1 VTKPWKIACRILTRL
16 DTTLDASGSA
26 DGAEL
31 LVYAFGE
38 FQVDPANQLLLRN
51 GAPIALTPKVFQ
63 TLLLLIERPGQLV
76 TKDEFVRRLWP
87 DTFVEDAALA
97 ENISRLRRA
106 LGDTRVPALIVT
118 VPKRGYRFAPQVT
131 VTKPN
136 AEPDADEARA
146 TARRRRH
153 SLMIAAL
160 LVCGV
165 IVGSALVAGVWWRDG
180 SESPIGSIA
189 VLPFENLG
197 HDPDQEFLA
206 DGITEELITN
216 LAKIG
221 GLRVTSRTSVMR
233 FKGAHPSLAEIANSL
248 NVDALVEGTVLR
260 SGNRI
265 RVTAHAVRVGPEKN
279 LWAEEYDRPITDVMT
294 LEAQVAREIA
304 RSVHVTVTATDRE
317 RLVTARRT
325 APAAYEAFLKGRYYW
340 SQRTEE
346 ATAKAIAQFQ
356 LAVQTDPEYAPTFSG
371 LADSYISQA
380 LSEALQEIKAPQD
393 AFPLARE
400 AALRA
405 LALDPL
411 SAEAHASLGHIHFQY
426 DRDWPA
432 SEREFLR
439 AIELNP
445 NYANAHHWYALSL
458 LWRQRTKEAISEI
471 DRARD
476 QDPLSLVINANRAF
490 ILACAGRNDLAIEQA
505 RKALDLDEHF
515 AYGHYRLGQIY
526 LLAGRPSDAVPELER
541 AIALGGHTPRAIA
554 ELGLAWASSGRPRET
569 ERSLDELT
577 TLSAR
582 RYVPAFDFALVHAAL
597 GHREQAIRGLFQA
610 YEEHSPSL
618 STLHVSP
625 AFKTLRTDARF
636 VDLVRRVGLPN

>member
-1 VTKPWKIACRILTRL
+1 M
-16 DTTLDASGSA
+16 
-26 DGAEL
+26 
-31 LVYAFGE
+31 VYAFGE

-51 GAPIALTPKVFQ
+51 GVPIALTPKVFQ
-63 TLLLLIERPGQLV
+63 TLLILVERPGQLV
-76 TKDEFVRRLWP
+76 TKDDFVRRLWP

-106 LGDTRVPALIVT
+106 LGDTRDPALIVT

-131 VTKPN
+131 VAKPT
-136 AEPDADEARA
+136 AEPDADGRSEAPADVRG
-146 TARRRRH
+146 RRP
-153 SLMIAAL
+153 SLRITAL
-160 LVCGV
+160 LAGGV
-165 IVGSALVAGVWWRDG
+165 IVGSVLVAGIRWWDAA
-180 SESPIGSIA
+180 EPPIRSIA

-197 HDPDQEFLA
+197 HDADQEFFA

-221 GLRVTSRTSVMR
+221 ALRVISRTSVMR
-233 FKGAHPSLAEIANSL
+233 FKGAHPALSEIAGAL
-248 NVDALVEGTVLR
+248 NVDALVEGTILR
-260 SGNRI
+260 SGDRI
-265 RVTAHAVRVGPEKN
+265 RVTAHVVRVKPEKDV
-279 LWAEEYDRPITDVMT
+279 WAEEYDRPIADVMAFET
-294 LEAQVAREIA
+294 QVAREIA
-304 RSVHVTVTATDRE
+304 RSVHVTVMPADQQ
-317 RLVTARRT
+317 RLVNAHLV

-346 ATAKAIAQFQ
+346 ATAKAITQFQ
-356 LAVQTDPEYAPTFSG
+356 LAVQTDPGYALAFSG

-393 AFPLARE
+393 AFPLARD

-426 DRDWPA
+426 DRDWSA

-458 LWRQRTKEAISEI
+458 VWRQRTKEAITEI

-476 QDPLSLVINANRAF
+476 QDPLSLVINANRGF
-490 ILACAGRNDLAIEQA
+490 ILACAGRDDLAIDQA
-505 RKALDLDEHF
+505 RKALDLDDHF

-526 LLAGRPSDAVPELER
+526 LLAGRPSDAIPELER

-554 ELGLAWASSGRPRET
+554 ELGLAWARSGRPREA

-577 TLSAR
+577 RLSAR
-582 RYVPAFDFALVHAAL
+582 RYVPAFDVALVHAAL
-597 GHREQAIRGLFQA
+597 GHREEAIHRLFQA
-610 YEEHSPSL
+610 YDEHSPSL
-618 STLHVSP
+618 STLRVSP
-625 AFKTLRTDARF
+625 AFEALRTDARF